1 MVMDISFRQLQIF
14 QSVVV
19 AGSITK
25 ASHRIGLSQPS
36 ISQQLAKLEET
47 LDTKLIERN
56 RTGTV
61 ILTPAGEFW
70 LKHAEDILRRM
81 DASLKEH
88 DQTFRHANVVLRFGV
103 TPALRGRFVTAAAR
117 IALQEQDFLKFEL
130 VYDLNST
137 ALAEQLR
144 MHKIHIAIVAEA
156 IVAPESGSLAIAK
169 LFDDHIALAV
179 PASVSEDQLRY
190 ALRPDADPN
199 KIDPL
204 LRRYVEIDAAVPT
217 RGPSDEWYR
226 QNLPSAMAVFGAP
239 TFADSAEFVAE
250 GLATCHLPLS
260 MLPNLPPEV
269 RGRMRLFVID
279 GMSRSVVIAM
289 RKHLLNHGTYARIF
303 RGIVNFCVTDFAP
316 AISMAQNQRIENVLS
331 STGNL
336 RAVGK

>member
-1 MVMDISFRQLQIF
+1 MDISFRQLEIF

-61 ILTPAGEFW
+61 VLTPAGEYW

-88 DQTFRHANVVLRFGV
+88 DQLFRHANVVLRLGV
-103 TPALRGRFVTAAAR
+103 TPVLRGRFVTAAAQ
-117 IALQEQDFLKFEL
+117 IALQEPDFVKFEL

-144 MHKIHIAIVAEA
+144 LHKIHLAVVAES
-156 IVAPESGSLAIAK
+156 IIAPESAALAVAR
-169 LFDDHIALAV
+169 LYDDHIGLAV
-179 PASVSEDQLRY
+179 PATVPEDQLRY
-190 ALRPDADPN
+190 ALRPDADPA
-199 KIDPL
+199 KISPVLKRFIEIDP
-204 LRRYVEIDAAVPT
+204 AVPT

-226 QNLPSAMAVFGAP
+226 QNLPSAMAVFGVP
-239 TFADSAEFVAE
+239 TFAASAEFVAA
-250 GLATCHLPLS
+250 GLGTCHLPLS
-260 MLPNLPPEV
+260 MLPNLPAEV
-269 RGRMRLFVID
+269 QSRIRVYVID
-279 GMSRSVVIAM
+279 GMSRSMVIAM

-303 RGIVNFCVTDFAP
+303 RGIVDFCITDFAP
-316 AISMAQNQRIENVLS
+316 AIDFAQTGRIEHLLS
-331 STGNL
+331 STGSL
-336 RAVGK
+336 RVVGA

>member
-1 MVMDISFRQLQIF
+1 MDVSFRQLQIF

-47 LDTKLIERN
+47 LDTRLIERN

-61 ILTPAGEFW
+61 NLTPAGEYW
-70 LKHAEDILRRM
+70 LKQAEDILGRM

-88 DQTFRHANVVLRFGV
+88 DQQFRNANVVLRFGV
-103 TPALRGRFVTAAAR
+103 TPALRGQFVTAAAR
-117 IALQEQDFLKFEL
+117 IALQEPDFVKFEL

-144 MHKIHIAIVAEA
+144 MHKIHLAVVAESV
-156 IVAPESGSLAIAK
+156 VAPESGMLAIAK

-179 PASVSEDQLRY
+179 PASMSEEHLRY
-190 ALRPDADPN
+190 ALRPGTDPARIHPIL
-199 KIDPL
+199 K
-204 LRRYVEIDAAVPT
+204 RYVEIDPAVPT

-239 TFADSAEFVAE
+239 TFAASAEFVAE

-260 MLPNLPPEV
+260 MLANLSPEV
-269 RGRMRLFVID
+269 RGRIRLFVID
-279 GMSRSVVIAM
+279 GMSRSAVIVM

-316 AISMAQNQRIENVLS
+316 AISVAKCERIEHFLS

-336 RAVGK
+336 RAISR